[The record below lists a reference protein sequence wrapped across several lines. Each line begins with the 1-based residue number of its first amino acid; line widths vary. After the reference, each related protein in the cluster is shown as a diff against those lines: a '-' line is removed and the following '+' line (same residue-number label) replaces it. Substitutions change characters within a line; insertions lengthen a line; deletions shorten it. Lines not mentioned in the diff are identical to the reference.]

1 MKKQQLQLKNAL
13 IKSGGALDEKQDA
26 FITALEMAL
35 NEAIEANNAGLTD
48 IIEDRLKKVD
58 FKMDEALVE
67 DVRKLGQQMEV
78 VMKRGNTLTDYQK
91 NFLRNKVQENHAEI
105 VSAIKNKKEAVLGSV
120 IMDTLL
126 MVAAPHQNGNST
138 ITLGSGVTAPLVENV
153 RDSDIL
159 ATIRRPENFVLD
171 TIRNNQVDKVPNTLF
186 KYEQS
191 TTEEGAVTNVSEGAE
206 KPLVQYKWV
215 KNAISRVKIAGR
227 IEWSEEFEM
236 DNDRLFIA
244 IVNMIER
251 DVLREW
257 NDQLLAAIIA
267 NATAYTTSAFSGTVT
282 SATLDDVVIVL
293 QALIADE
300 NYQATTVVLNPI
312 DIASLMLAKDTT
324 GRKLESM
331 LLSAQGLGMNVI
343 ASTLITQ
350 GNVLIF
356 DANTYNEI
364 HSGLVLK
371 VGQYDDQ
378 LIKNMWTLIA
388 EMYFLLD
395 TAALD
400 SVATYYGTIATIAAD
415 IEVVPGP

>member
-1 MKKQQLQLKNAL
+1 
-13 IKSGGALDEKQDA
+13 
-26 FITALEMAL
+26 
-35 NEAIEANNAGLTD
+35 
-48 IIEDRLKKVD
+48 
-58 FKMDEALVE
+58 
-67 DVRKLGQQMEV
+67 MEV

-91 NFLRNKVQENHAEI
+91 NFLRNKVQENHDEI
-105 VSAIKNKKEAVLGSV
+105 VSAIKNKKETVLGSIV
-120 IMDTLL
+120 MDTLL
-126 MVAAPHQNGNST
+126 MVAAPHQNGNGT
-138 ITLGSGVTAPLVENV
+138 ISLGAGVTAPLVENV
-153 RDSDIL
+153 KDSDIL
-159 ATIRRPENFVLD
+159 ATLRRPDNFVLD
-171 TIRNNQVDKVPNTLF
+171 VIRNNQVDKVPNTLF

-257 NDQLLAAIIA
+257 NDQLLAAIIS
-267 NATAYTTSAFSGTVT
+267 NATAYTTSAFSGTV
-282 SATLDDVVIVL
+282 SGANLDDVAIVL
-293 QALIADE
+293 QALISDE

-312 DIASLMLAKDTT
+312 DIAMLMLAKDTT
-324 GRKLESM
+324 GRKIESM
-331 LLSAQGLGMNVI
+331 LLSSSGLGLNVI
-343 ASTLITQ
+343 SSTLISQ
-350 GNVLIF
+350 GNILMF
-356 DANTYNEI
+356 DANTYNEV
-364 HSGLVLK
+364 HTGLKLK

-415 IEVVPGP
+415 LEVVPGP

>member
-1 MKKQQLQLKNAL
+1 MKKRGFELKNAL
-13 IKSGGALDEKQDA
+13 LKSGGTLDEKQDA

-35 NEAIEANNAGLTD
+35 NDAIEANNAGLTE
-48 IIEDRLKKVD
+48 IIENKLKDLD

-91 NFLRNKVQENHAEI
+91 NFLRNKVQENHDEI
-105 VSAIKNKKEAVLGSV
+105 VSAIKNKKETVLGSIV
-120 IMDTLL
+120 MDTLL
-126 MVAAPHQNGNST
+126 MVAAPHQNNNGT
-138 ITLGSGVTAPLVENV
+138 ITLGQGVTAPLVENV
-153 RDSDIL
+153 KDSDII
-159 ATIRRPENFVLD
+159 ATLRRPDNFVLD
-171 TIRNNQVDKVPNTLF
+171 VIRNNQVDKVPNTLF

-257 NDQLLAAIIA
+257 NDQLLAAIIS
-267 NATAYTTSAFSGTVT
+267 NATSYTTSAFSGTIA
-282 SATLDDVVIVL
+282 SPNLDDVAIVL
-293 QALIADE
+293 QALISDE

-312 DIASLMLAKDTT
+312 DIAMLMLAKDTT
-324 GRKLESM
+324 GRKIESM
-331 LLSAQGLGMNVI
+331 LLSSPGLGLNVI
-343 ASTLITQ
+343 SSTLITQ
-350 GNVLIF
+350 GNILIF
-356 DANTYNEI
+356 DANTYNEV
-364 HSGLVLK
+364 HTGLKLK

-415 IEVVPGP
+415 LEVTPAP

>member
-1 MKKQQLQLKNAL
+1 MKKGELKLKNAL
-13 IKSGGALDEKQDA
+13 LKSGGALDEKQDA

-35 NEAIEANNAGLTD
+35 NEAIDANNAGLTD

-120 IMDTLL
+120 VMDTLL
-126 MVAAPHQNGNST
+126 MVAAPHQNGNGT

-153 RDSDIL
+153 KDSDIL
-159 ATIRRPENFVLD
+159 ATLRRPENFVLD
-171 TIRNNQVDKVPNTLF
+171 VIRNNQVDKVPNTLF

-267 NATAYTTSAFSGTVT
+267 NATSYTTSAFSGTVT
-282 SATLDDVVIVL
+282 GANLDDVAIVL
-293 QALIADE
+293 QALISDE

-312 DIASLMLAKDTT
+312 DIASLMLVKDSTD
-324 GRKLESM
+324 RKIESM
-331 LLSAQGLGMNVI
+331 LLSAQGLGLNVI
-343 ASTLITQ
+343 ASTLISQ
-350 GNVLIF
+350 GNILMF

-364 HSGLVLK
+364 HTGLTIK

-395 TAALD
+395 TAKLD

-415 IEVVPGP
+415 LEVVPGP